1 MAKTQNMKMT
11 EIGLIPQDWEICSIG
26 SEFSFLRSNSYSRD
40 QLNSSD
46 GTVRNIHYGDILIKF
61 GNVTR
66 VGKDSIPYINSDVN
80 IVLSPKNLLRDG
92 DVIFA
97 DTAEDEAAGKTSELQ
112 CVGREQVVS
121 GLHTIPIRPNSR
133 QFAPGFLGYSFN
145 AAYYHDQLRNV
156 MQGTKVISISKKAV
170 AETYLVY
177 PSYTAEQKK
186 IADALSDIDTLIT
199 SLDKAVKK
207 KNLMKQGAMQQ
218 LLSGKV
224 RLKGFSTPW
233 VEVELRQTGVMK
245 SGGTPSTL
253 VSEYW
258 NGNINWLQSGAVQN
272 CYIYPSAVSQKIT
285 ELGLSKSAAY
295 LISHDSVLIALTG
308 ATCANVGYL
317 TFDSAANQ
325 SVVSI
330 EPYPEYSA
338 KFLYQLLLT
347 KRDLILQNRGGSAQ
361 GGVSLNQL
369 KGITVTL
376 PIDLEEQVEIAAI
389 LSAMD
394 NEIAALEAERDKYK
408 NIKQGMMQQLLT
420 GQIRLPV

>member
-1 MAKTQNMKMT
+1 MAETNTMKMT
-11 EIGLIPQDWEICSIG
+11 EIGPIPQEWDALPLSDIGNFSKGAGITREQANSGNLPCVRYGEIYTTHDNYIRA
-26 SEFSFLRSNSYSRD
+26 FYSHISPELAKTATR
-40 QLNSSD
+40 LK
-46 GTVRNIHYGDILIKF
+46 TGDILFASSGETKEEI
-61 GNVTR
+61 
-66 VGKDSIPYINSDVN
+66 GKAVSFIGEEEAYAGGGI
-80 IVLSPKNLLRDG
+80 IILSPKVPASSLYLGFVLN
-92 DVIFA
+92 
-97 DTAEDEAAGKTSELQ
+97 DEASVRQKSSMGQGDAVVHIHAKELAN
-112 CVGREQVVS
+112 VVVPFP
-121 GLHTIPIRPNSR
+121 HPT
-133 QFAPGFLGYSFN
+133 
-145 AAYYHDQLRNV
+145 
-156 MQGTKVISISKKAV
+156 
-170 AETYLVY
+170 
-177 PSYTAEQKK
+177 EQKH
-186 IADALSDIDTLIT
+186 IAEVLQSIDTLIAE
-199 SLDKAVKK
+199 LDKVVSKK
-207 KNLMKQGAMQQ
+207 RLIKQGAMQQ
-218 LLSGKV
+218 LLTGKV
-224 RLKGFSTPW
+224 RVKGFSTPW
-233 VEVELRQTGVMK
+233 IEVELRQTGVMK

-253 VSEYW
+253 VPEYW

-272 CYIYPSAVSQKIT
+272 CYIYPSAVNQKIT

-361 GGVSLNQL
+361 GGVTLNQL

-376 PIDLEEQVEIAAI
+376 PRDLEEQVEIAAI

-408 NIKQGMMQQLLT
+408 NIKQGMMQKLLT

>member
-1 MAKTQNMKMT
+1 MVETQKMKMS
-11 EIGLIPQDWEICSIG
+11 EIGLIPQDWEICLVG
-26 SEFSFLRSNSYSRD
+26 NDFSFLRSNSYSRD
-40 QLNSSD
+40 QLNYSGGS
-46 GTVRNIHYGDILIKF
+46 VRNIHYGDILIKF

-66 VGKDSIPYINSDVN
+66 VGKDSIPFVN
-80 IVLSPKNLLRDG
+80 DDIAPILTPKTLLKDG

-97 DTAEDEAAGKTSELQ
+97 DTAEDEAAGKASEIQ
-112 CVGREQVVS
+112 DVKNTQVVS

-156 MQGTKVISISKKAV
+156 MQGTKVISISKKSV
-170 AETYLVY
+170 SETYLVY
-177 PSYTAEQKK
+177 PSYSAEQKR
-186 IADALSDIDTLIT
+186 IADALSDVDSLIN
-199 SLDKAVKK
+199 SLNKAVTKK
-207 KNLMKQGAMQQ
+207 ILMKQGAMQK
-218 LLSGKV
+218 LLTGNV
-224 RLKGFSTPW
+224 RVKGFSNPW
-233 VEVELRQTGVMK
+233 IEVELRQTGVMK

-253 VSEYW
+253 VPEYW

-361 GGVSLNQL
+361 GGVTLNQL

-376 PIDLEEQVEIAAI
+376 PRDLEEQVEIAAI

-408 NIKQGMMQQLLT
+408 NIKQGMMQKLLT

>member
-1 MAKTQNMKMT
+1 MKMT
-11 EIGLIPQDWEICSIG
+11 DVGIIPNEWEVRSINDTGHSFAYGVGAEAVPYDGLNKYIRITDIDDELARYAPSPIVSPSFYEEQHILGEGDIVVARTGASVGKSYLYRKEDGRLIYAGFLMKFNVYQGNPAFVKYQLQTERYKKWVETESARTG
-26 SEFSFLRSNSYSRD
+26 QPGLNLEQLKRFSFPSPS
-40 QLNSSD
+40 
-46 GTVRNIHYGDILIKF
+46 H
-61 GNVTR
+61 
-66 VGKDSIPYINSDVN
+66 
-80 IVLSPKNLLRDG
+80 VL
-92 DVIFA
+92 
-97 DTAEDEAAGKTSELQ
+97 
-112 CVGREQVVS
+112 EQ
-121 GLHTIPIRPNSR
+121 
-133 QFAPGFLGYSFN
+133 
-145 AAYYHDQLRNV
+145 D
-156 MQGTKVISISKKAV
+156 
-170 AETYLVY
+170 
-177 PSYTAEQKK
+177 K
-186 IADALSDIDTLIT
+186 IATALEDIDTLICD
-199 SLDKAVKK
+199 LDKAVKK
-207 KNLMKQGAMQQ
+207 KTLMKQGAMQR
-218 LLSGKV
+218 LLTGSV
-224 RLKGFSTPW
+224 RVKGFSTPW

-253 VSEYW
+253 VPEYW

-338 KFLYQLLLT
+338 KFLYQLLFT
-347 KRDLILQNRGGSAQ
+347 KRNLILQNRGGSAQ
-361 GGVSLNQL
+361 GGVTLNQL

-376 PIDLEEQVEIAAI
+376 PRDLEEQVEIAAI

-408 NIKQGMMQQLLT
+408 NIKQGMMQKLLT

>member
-1 MAKTQNMKMT
+1 MSRNQNIKYTAIGVLPSDWDVMTIEDVCDVKTGPFGSALHAKDYVAQGTPIIT
-11 EIGLIPQDWEICSIG
+11 VEHIGNTRISHSRNIPQ
-26 SEFSFLRSNSYSRD
+26 
-40 QLNSSD
+40 
-46 GTVRNIHYGDILIKF
+46 V
-61 GNVTR
+61 
-66 VGKDSIPYINSDVN
+66 
-80 IVLSPKNLLRDG
+80 
-92 DVIFA
+92 
-97 DTAEDEAAGKTSELQ
+97 
-112 CVGREQVVS
+112 
-121 GLHTIPIRPNSR
+121 
-133 QFAPGFLGYSFN
+133 
-145 AAYYHDQLRNV
+145 
-156 MQGTKVISISKKAV
+156 
-170 AETYLVY
+170 
-177 PSYTAEQKK
+177 
-186 IADALSDIDTLIT
+186 SDIDKKRLSAYVLKEGDIVFSRVGSIDRSSIVTEQEDGWLFSGRLLRLRKKNGVNFCPLYLCYHLNSEGARRRIVA
-199 SLDKAVKK
+199 KAVGQTMPSLNTQILNQIEIALPSYECEQSRIAEALSSVEGLILDLERAIRKK
-207 KNLMKQGAMQQ
+207 KSMKLGAMQQ

>member
-1 MAKTQNMKMT
+1 MAETNTMKMT
-11 EIGLIPQDWEICSIG
+11 EIGPIPQEWDALPLSDIGNFSKGAGITREQANSGNLPCVRYGEIYTTHDNYIRA
-26 SEFSFLRSNSYSRD
+26 FYSHISPELAKTATR
-40 QLNSSD
+40 LK
-46 GTVRNIHYGDILIKF
+46 TGDILFAGSGETKEEI
-61 GNVTR
+61 
-66 VGKDSIPYINSDVN
+66 GKAVSFIGEEEAYAGGDII
-80 IVLSPKNLLRDG
+80 ILSPKVPASSLYLGFVLN
-92 DVIFA
+92 
-97 DTAEDEAAGKTSELQ
+97 DEASVRQKSSMGQGDAVVHIHAKELAN
-112 CVGREQVVS
+112 VVVPFP
-121 GLHTIPIRPNSR
+121 HPT
-133 QFAPGFLGYSFN
+133 
-145 AAYYHDQLRNV
+145 
-156 MQGTKVISISKKAV
+156 
-170 AETYLVY
+170 
-177 PSYTAEQKK
+177 EQKH
-186 IADALSDIDTLIT
+186 IAEVLQSIDTLIAE
-199 SLDKAVKK
+199 LDKVVSKK
-207 KNLMKQGAMQQ
+207 RLMKQGAMQQ
-218 LLSGKV
+218 LLTGKV
-224 RLKGFSTPW
+224 RVKGFSTPW
-233 VEVELRQTGVMK
+233 IEVELRQTGVMK

-253 VSEYW
+253 VPEYW

-361 GGVSLNQL
+361 GGVTLNQL

-376 PIDLEEQVEIAAI
+376 PRDLEEQVEIAAI

-408 NIKQGMMQQLLT
+408 NIKQGMMQKLLT

>member
-1 MAKTQNMKMT
+1 MKMT
-11 EIGLIPQDWEICSIG
+11 DVGVIPNEWEVRSINDMGHSFAYGVGAEAVPYDGLNKYIRITDIDDELARYTPSPIVSPSFYEEQHILGEGDIVVARTGASVGKAYLYREEDGRLIYAGFLMKFNVNQGNPAFVKYQLQTERYKKWVETESARTG
-26 SEFSFLRSNSYSRD
+26 QPGLNLEQLKRFSFPS
-40 QLNSSD
+40 
-46 GTVRNIHYGDILIKF
+46 
-61 GNVTR
+61 
-66 VGKDSIPYINSDVN
+66 
-80 IVLSPKNLLRDG
+80 
-92 DVIFA
+92 
-97 DTAEDEAAGKTSELQ
+97 
-112 CVGREQVVS
+112 
-121 GLHTIPIRPNSR
+121 
-133 QFAPGFLGYSFN
+133 
-145 AAYYHDQLRNV
+145 
-156 MQGTKVISISKKAV
+156 
-170 AETYLVY
+170 
-177 PSYTAEQKK
+177 PSYRTEQDK
-186 IADALSDIDTLIT
+186 IATALEDIDCLICD
-199 SLDKAVKK
+199 LDKAVKK
-207 KNLMKQGAMQQ
+207 KSLMKQGAMQK
-218 LLSGKV
+218 LLSGDV
-224 RLKGFSTPW
+224 RVKGFSKPW

-253 VSEYW
+253 VPEYW

-272 CYIYPSAVSQKIT
+272 CYIYPSAVCQKIT

-361 GGVSLNQL
+361 GGVTLNQL

-376 PIDLEEQVEIAAI
+376 PRDLEEQVEIAAI

-408 NIKQGMMQQLLT
+408 NIKQGMMQKLLT

>member
-1 MAKTQNMKMT
+1 MAETNTMKMT
-11 EIGLIPQDWEICSIG
+11 EIGPIPQEWDALPLSDIGNFSKGAGITREQANSGNLPCVRYGEIYTTHDNYIRA
-26 SEFSFLRSNSYSRD
+26 FYSHISPELAKTATR
-40 QLNSSD
+40 LK
-46 GTVRNIHYGDILIKF
+46 TGDILFAGSGETKEEI
-61 GNVTR
+61 
-66 VGKDSIPYINSDVN
+66 GKAVSFIGEEEAYAGGDII
-80 IVLSPKNLLRDG
+80 ILSPKVPASSLYLGFVLN
-92 DVIFA
+92 
-97 DTAEDEAAGKTSELQ
+97 DEASVRQKSSMGQGDAVVHIHAKELAN
-112 CVGREQVVS
+112 VVVPFP
-121 GLHTIPIRPNSR
+121 HPT
-133 QFAPGFLGYSFN
+133 
-145 AAYYHDQLRNV
+145 
-156 MQGTKVISISKKAV
+156 
-170 AETYLVY
+170 
-177 PSYTAEQKK
+177 EQKH
-186 IADALSDIDTLIT
+186 IAEVLQSIDTLIAE
-199 SLDKAVKK
+199 LDKVVSKK
-207 KNLMKQGAMQQ
+207 RLMKQGAMQQ
-218 LLSGKV
+218 LLTGKV
-224 RLKGFSTPW
+224 RVKGFSTPW
-233 VEVELRQTGVMK
+233 IEVELRQTGVMK

-253 VSEYW
+253 VPEYW
-258 NGNINWLQSGAVQN
+258 NGDINWLQSGAVQN

-361 GGVSLNQL
+361 GGVTLNQL

-376 PIDLEEQVEIAAI
+376 PRDLEEQVEIAAI

-408 NIKQGMMQQLLT
+408 NIKQGMMQKLLT

>member
-1 MAKTQNMKMT
+1 MPMSTKMKMT
-11 EIGLIPQDWEICSIG
+11 ELGQIPIDWDVLEVKSLCKVNGRIGFRGYTTADLVPAGQGALAIGGKHITHCVLDLSDPDYISWDKYYESPEIMVKQGDIVLAQRGSLGKAAFIDREIG
-26 SEFSFLRSNSYSRD
+26 PATINPSLVL
-40 QLNSSD
+40 LNSIRCSAQYLFYYLISEPVISKILSET
-46 GTVRNIHYGDILIKF
+46 GQTSIPMISQRQVEGIKVALPHISEQEHIAQALGDIDHCLVSFEKLIK
-61 GNVTR
+61 
-66 VGKDSIPYINSDVN
+66 
-80 IVLSPKNLLRDG
+80 
-92 DVIFA
+92 
-97 DTAEDEAAGKTSELQ
+97 
-112 CVGREQVVS
+112 
-121 GLHTIPIRPNSR
+121 
-133 QFAPGFLGYSFN
+133 
-145 AAYYHDQLRNV
+145 
-156 MQGTKVISISKKAV
+156 KKR
-170 AETYLVY
+170 
-177 PSYTAEQKK
+177 
-186 IADALSDIDTLIT
+186 LIK
-199 SLDKAVKK
+199 L
-207 KNLMKQGAMQQ
+207 GAMQS
-218 LLSGKV
+218 LLTGRI
-224 RLKGFSTPW
+224 RLKGFNHPW
-233 VEVELRQTGVMK
+233 IEVELKDTGLMK

-253 VSEYW
+253 VPEYW

-330 EPYPEYSA
+330 EPYPDYSA

-361 GGVSLNQL
+361 GGVTLNQL

-376 PIDLEEQVEIAAI
+376 PRDLEEQVEIAAI

-408 NIKQGMMQQLLT
+408 NIKQGMMQKLLT

>member
-1 MAKTQNMKMT
+1 MVDRKYNPT
-11 EIGLIPQDWEICSIG
+11 EIGMIPEDWDVVKLSDVSDFATAAISTDRFNKEAYITTDNMLQDCMGIIPFVGE
-26 SEFSFLRSNSYSRD
+26 LLYSR
-40 QLNSSD
+40 
-46 GTVRNIHYGDILIKF
+46 VREYRAGDIL
-61 GNVTR
+61 
-66 VGKDSIPYINSDVN
+66 
-80 IVLSPKNLLRDG
+80 LSN
-92 DVIFA
+92 
-97 DTAEDEAAGKTSELQ
+97 
-112 CVGREQVVS
+112 
-121 GLHTIPIRPNSR
+121 IRPYLKKIWLSGVNGGCSTDVLVIRPKADLVDAGYLFSQLSR
-133 QFAPGFLGYSFN
+133 DSFFQYVTDS
-145 AAYYHDQLRNV
+145 AT
-156 MQGTKVISISKKAV
+156 GTKMPRGDKSVIKDYLIALPKFKEEQERISKAV
-170 AETYLVY
+170 YEL
-177 PSYTAEQKK
+177 
-186 IADALSDIDTLIT
+186 DRLI
-199 SLDKAVKK
+199 LDLNRSIHKK
-207 KNLMKQGAMQQ
+207 KLIKLGTMQK
-218 LLSGKV
+218 LLTGEV
-224 RLKGFSTPW
+224 RVKGLTTPW

-253 VSEYW
+253 VPEYW
-258 NGNINWLQSGAVQN
+258 NGDINWLQSGAVQN

-361 GGVSLNQL
+361 GGVTLNQL
-369 KGITVTL
+369 KGITVTI
-376 PIDLEEQVEIAAI
+376 PRDLEEQVEIAAI

-408 NIKQGMMQQLLT
+408 NIKQGMMQKLLT

>member
-1 MAKTQNMKMT
+1 MTATDTMKMT
-11 EIGLIPQDWEICSIG
+11 EIGPIPKEWDALPLSDIGNFSKGAGITREQANSGNLPCVRYGEIYTTHDNYIRA
-26 SEFSFLRSNSYSRD
+26 FYSHISPELAKTATR
-40 QLNSSD
+40 LK
-46 GTVRNIHYGDILIKF
+46 TGDILFAGSGETKEEI
-61 GNVTR
+61 
-66 VGKDSIPYINSDVN
+66 GKAVSFIGQEEAYAGGDII
-80 IVLSPKNLLRDG
+80 ILSPKIPASSLYLGFVLN
-92 DVIFA
+92 
-97 DTAEDEAAGKTSELQ
+97 DEASVRQKSSMGQGDTVVHIHAKELANVVVPFPHPSEQQHIADVLQ
-112 CVGREQVVS
+112 SIDSLITKLDKVVS
-121 GLHTIPIRPNSR
+121 
-133 QFAPGFLGYSFN
+133 
-145 AAYYHDQLRNV
+145 
-156 MQGTKVISISKKAV
+156 KKR
-170 AETYLVY
+170 
-177 PSYTAEQKK
+177 
-186 IADALSDIDTLIT
+186 
-199 SLDKAVKK
+199 
-207 KNLMKQGAMQQ
+207 LMKQGAMQQ

-224 RLKGFSTPW
+224 RVKDFTTPW

-253 VSEYW
+253 VPEYW
-258 NGNINWLQSGAVQN
+258 NGDINWLQSGAVQN

-361 GGVSLNQL
+361 GGVTLNQL

-376 PIDLEEQVEIAAI
+376 PRDLEEQIEIAAI
-389 LSAMD
+389 LSAID

-420 GQIRLPV
+420 GQIRLPI

>member
-1 MAKTQNMKMT
+1 MAMAETNTMKMT
-11 EIGLIPQDWEICSIG
+11 EIGPIPQEWDALPLSDIGNFSKGAGITREQANSGNLPCVRYGEIYTTHDNYIRA
-26 SEFSFLRSNSYSRD
+26 FYSHISPELAKTATR
-40 QLNSSD
+40 LK
-46 GTVRNIHYGDILIKF
+46 TGDILFAGSGETKEEI
-61 GNVTR
+61 
-66 VGKDSIPYINSDVN
+66 GKAVSFIGEEEAYAGGDII
-80 IVLSPKNLLRDG
+80 ILSPKVPASSLYLGFVLN
-92 DVIFA
+92 
-97 DTAEDEAAGKTSELQ
+97 DEASVRQKSSMGQGDAVVHIHAKELAN
-112 CVGREQVVS
+112 VVVPFP
-121 GLHTIPIRPNSR
+121 HPT
-133 QFAPGFLGYSFN
+133 
-145 AAYYHDQLRNV
+145 
-156 MQGTKVISISKKAV
+156 
-170 AETYLVY
+170 
-177 PSYTAEQKK
+177 EQKH
-186 IADALSDIDTLIT
+186 IAEVLQSIDTLIAE
-199 SLDKAVKK
+199 LDKVVSKK
-207 KNLMKQGAMQQ
+207 RLMKQGAMQQ
-218 LLSGKV
+218 LLTGKV
-224 RLKGFSTPW
+224 RVKGFSTPW
-233 VEVELRQTGVMK
+233 IEVELRQTGVMK

-253 VSEYW
+253 VPEYW

-361 GGVSLNQL
+361 GGVTLNQL

-376 PIDLEEQVEIAAI
+376 PRDLEEQVEIAAI

-408 NIKQGMMQQLLT
+408 NIKQGMMQKLLT

>member
-1 MAKTQNMKMT
+1 MAMAETNTMKMT
-11 EIGLIPQDWEICSIG
+11 EIGPIPQEWDALPLSDIGNFSKGAGITREQANSGNLPCVRYGEIYTTHDNYIRA
-26 SEFSFLRSNSYSRD
+26 FYSHISPELAKTATR
-40 QLNSSD
+40 LK
-46 GTVRNIHYGDILIKF
+46 TGDILFAGSGETKEEI
-61 GNVTR
+61 
-66 VGKDSIPYINSDVN
+66 GKAVSFIGEEEAYAGGDII
-80 IVLSPKNLLRDG
+80 ILSPKVPASSLYLGFVLN
-92 DVIFA
+92 
-97 DTAEDEAAGKTSELQ
+97 DEASVRQKSSMGQGDAVVHIHAKELAN
-112 CVGREQVVS
+112 VVVPFP
-121 GLHTIPIRPNSR
+121 HPT
-133 QFAPGFLGYSFN
+133 
-145 AAYYHDQLRNV
+145 
-156 MQGTKVISISKKAV
+156 
-170 AETYLVY
+170 
-177 PSYTAEQKK
+177 EQKH
-186 IADALSDIDTLIT
+186 IAEVLQSIDTLIAE
-199 SLDKAVKK
+199 LDKVVSKK
-207 KNLMKQGAMQQ
+207 RLMKQGAMQQ
-218 LLSGKV
+218 LLTGKV
-224 RLKGFSTPW
+224 RVKGFSTPW
-233 VEVELRQTGVMK
+233 IEVELRQTGVMK

-253 VSEYW
+253 VPEYW
-258 NGNINWLQSGAVQN
+258 NGDINWLQSGAVQN

-361 GGVSLNQL
+361 GGVTLNQL

-376 PIDLEEQVEIAAI
+376 PRDLEEQVEIAAI

-408 NIKQGMMQQLLT
+408 NIKQGMMQKLLT

>member
-1 MAKTQNMKMT
+1 MAMAETNTMKMT
-11 EIGLIPQDWEICSIG
+11 EIGPIPQEWDALPLSDIGNFSKGAGITREQANSGNLPCVRYGEIYTTHDNYIRA
-26 SEFSFLRSNSYSRD
+26 FYSHISPELAKTATR
-40 QLNSSD
+40 LK
-46 GTVRNIHYGDILIKF
+46 TGDILFASSGETKEEI
-61 GNVTR
+61 
-66 VGKDSIPYINSDVN
+66 GKAVSFIGEEEAYAGGDII
-80 IVLSPKNLLRDG
+80 ILSPKVPASSLYLGFVLN
-92 DVIFA
+92 
-97 DTAEDEAAGKTSELQ
+97 DEASVRQKSSMGQGDAVVHIHAKELAN
-112 CVGREQVVS
+112 VVVPFP
-121 GLHTIPIRPNSR
+121 HPT
-133 QFAPGFLGYSFN
+133 
-145 AAYYHDQLRNV
+145 
-156 MQGTKVISISKKAV
+156 
-170 AETYLVY
+170 
-177 PSYTAEQKK
+177 EQKH
-186 IADALSDIDTLIT
+186 IAEVLQSIDTLIAE
-199 SLDKAVKK
+199 LDKVVSKK
-207 KNLMKQGAMQQ
+207 RLIKQGAMQQ
-218 LLSGKV
+218 LLTGKV
-224 RLKGFSTPW
+224 RVKGFSTPW
-233 VEVELRQTGVMK
+233 IEVELRQTGVMK

-253 VSEYW
+253 VPEYW

-272 CYIYPSAVSQKIT
+272 CYIYPSAVNQKIT

-361 GGVSLNQL
+361 GGVTLNQL

-376 PIDLEEQVEIAAI
+376 PRDLEEQVEIAAI

-408 NIKQGMMQQLLT
+408 NIKQGMMQKLLT

>member
-1 MAKTQNMKMT
+1 MTMAETNTMKMT
-11 EIGLIPQDWEICSIG
+11 EIGPIPQEWDALPLSDIGNFSKGAGITREQANSGELPCVRYGEIYTTHDNYIRA
-26 SEFSFLRSNSYSRD
+26 FYSHISPELAKTATR
-40 QLNSSD
+40 LK
-46 GTVRNIHYGDILIKF
+46 TGDILFAGSGETKEEI
-61 GNVTR
+61 
-66 VGKDSIPYINSDVN
+66 GKAVSFIGEEEAYAGGDII
-80 IVLSPKNLLRDG
+80 ILSPKIPASSLYLGFVLN
-92 DVIFA
+92 
-97 DTAEDEAAGKTSELQ
+97 DEASVRQKASMGQGDAVVHIHAKELAN
-112 CVGREQVVS
+112 VVVPFP
-121 GLHTIPIRPNSR
+121 HP
-133 QFAPGFLGYSFN
+133 
-145 AAYYHDQLRNV
+145 
-156 MQGTKVISISKKAV
+156 
-170 AETYLVY
+170 
-177 PSYTAEQKK
+177 AEQKH
-186 IADALSDIDTLIT
+186 IAEVLKSIDTLIAD
-199 SLDKAVKK
+199 LDIVVSKK
-207 KNLMKQGAMQQ
+207 RMMKKGAMQK
-218 LLSGKV
+218 LLTGNV
-224 RLKGFSTPW
+224 RVKGFSKPW

-253 VSEYW
+253 VPEYW

-272 CYIYPSAVSQKIT
+272 CYIYPSAVCQKIT

-361 GGVSLNQL
+361 GGVTLNQL

-376 PIDLEEQVEIAAI
+376 PRDLEEQVEIAAI

-408 NIKQGMMQQLLT
+408 NIKQGMMQKLLT